1 MKIIDIS
8 PEHENT
14 FFCCL
19 EDWSDEMKEAGDNKQ
34 RWYERMKDKGIRV
47 KLAQEE
53 SGDISGMIQY
63 MPIEH
68 SIFEGENLYAILCIW
83 VHGYKEG
90 VGNHQKKGTGTALLK
105 TAEEDCKE
113 LGTNGMVA
121 WGLGIPVWMK
131 ASWFRKHGYKV
142 VDKSGISRL
151 IWKPFNEKAVP
162 PKMIKRKKKPGK
174 GKEKVNIT
182 MFRNGWCP
190 AMNLIYER
198 TLRASKEFEGYVN
211 VSQYDTVDK
220 EVINEWGITDG
231 LYIDGKAIRMGP
243 PPSYDKIRK
252 KIERRAKRK
261 KSNQLKK

>member
-14 FFCCL
+14 YFCCL

-34 RWYERMKDKGIRV
+34 KWYERMKDKGVRV
-47 KLAQEE
+47 KLAQ
-53 SGDISGMIQY
+53 GDNGEISGMIQY
-63 MPIEH
+63 MPIED
-68 SIFEGENLYAILCIW
+68 SIFEGENLYSILCIW

-90 VGNHQKKGTGTALLK
+90 VGNNQKKGMGTALLNA
-105 TAEEDCKE
+105 AEVECKE

-121 WGLGIPVWMK
+121 WGLGIPAWMK

-151 IWKPFNEKAVP
+151 LWKPFNEQAVA

-190 AMNLIYER
+190 AMNLVYER
-198 TLRASKEFEGYVN
+198 ALRASEEFEGK
-211 VSQYDTVDK
+211 VSIDQYDTVDK
-220 EVINEWGITDG
+220 EVLNEWGITDG
-231 LYIDGKAIRMGP
+231 LYIDGKAMRMGP

-252 KIERRAKRK
+252 RIEKRARRK
-261 KSNQLKK
+261 KFHQLT

>member
-8 PEHENT
+8 PEYENT
-14 FFCCL
+14 YFCCL

-34 RWYERMKDKGIRV
+34 NWYERMKDKGVRV
-47 KLAQEE
+47 KLAQDDE
-53 SGDISGMIQY
+53 GIIAGMIQY
-63 MPIEH
+63 IPIEH

-90 VGNHQKKGTGTALLK
+90 VGNHQKKGIGTALLNA
-105 TAEEDCKE
+105 AEVECKE

-121 WGLGIPVWMK
+121 WGLGIPAWMK

-151 IWKPFNEKAVP
+151 LWKPFDEHAVP
-162 PKMIKRKKKPGK
+162 PKMRRSKKKPGK

-190 AMNLIYER
+190 AMNLVYER
-198 TLRASKEFEGYVN
+198 ALRASEEFEGK
-211 VSQYDTVDK
+211 VSIDQYDTVDK
-220 EVINEWGITDG
+220 EVLNEWGITDG
-231 LYIDGKAIRMGP
+231 LYIDGKAMRMGP

-252 KIERRAKRK
+252 KIEKRARRK
-261 KSNQLKK
+261 KLHQLT